1 MNRVTAVAIE
11 KIVICSRSKFGTNC
25 LTMKKVKTQI
35 IIITNATDRI
45 LLKILSYAGLRIK
58 AFNFLNI
65 IAYHL
70 AKASTI
76 IKPKVAKITEPK
88 STTP

>member
-35 IIITNATDRI
+35 IIITNATD
-45 LLKILSYAGLRIK
+45 
-58 AFNFLNI
+58 
-65 IAYHL
+65 
-70 AKASTI
+70 
-76 IKPKVAKITEPK
+76 
-88 STTP
+88 